1 MEQTTIAALATP
13 PGKGGLAVVR
23 LSGPMSETILREIFQ
38 PINKKNAFQNRFLM
52 FGEAVFEGETL
63 DETRAVVAQYF
74 AGVFGPPMPAVSEV
88 TEREGALVAATLLTQ
103 WWGGPFVAFMVTA
116 PDAQRQGLA
125 RAGLTRALNRLA
137 AGDEPWLRLVVTQ
150 GNSRAEA
157 LYESLG
163 FVPVLMPAF
172 EAGSSAA

>member
-1 MEQTTIAALATP
+1 MAATRRFVLAAPVQRRPVLADPTARPPVPADAEALA
-13 PGKGGLAVVR
+13 V
-23 LSGPMSETILREIFQ
+23 
-38 PINKKNAFQNRFLM
+38 LM
-52 FGEAVFEGETL
+52 QAAYQGTVDDEGETL

-163 FVPVLMPAF
+163 FVPVAVPAF